1 MPDDATTLDKSK
13 RTKAASPFPDF
24 SSWTG
29 DGIQALGSW
38 TQSSAATMK
47 DSFELAHEMLTFS
60 QVRLQANID
69 TWQALVPSRNH
80 PISSMSE
87 GVCREG
93 HRAVPRRD
101 EQAYHS
107 SDGHHKHCRCSAPG
121 VGHQIL
127 NRLFDAQPRVVRRDV
142 RQAAPAE
149 RAKVSEASNPRRVD
163 GRRWPSSKAS
173 MCRSRI

>member
-69 TWQALVPSRNH
+69 TWQALVTCRNPSDFLECQKAFAEKATAQYLDETNKLTTGVMGI
-80 PISSMSE
+80 IST
-87 GVCREG
+87 
-93 HRAVPRRD
+93 A
-101 EQAYHS
+101 
-107 SDGHHKHCRCSAPG
+107 
-121 VGHQIL
+121 
-127 NRLFDAQPRVVRRDV
+127 
-142 RQAAPAE
+142 AAPLRESAT
-149 RAKVSEASNPRRVD
+149 KS
-163 GRRWPSSKAS
+163 
-173 MCRSRI
+173 